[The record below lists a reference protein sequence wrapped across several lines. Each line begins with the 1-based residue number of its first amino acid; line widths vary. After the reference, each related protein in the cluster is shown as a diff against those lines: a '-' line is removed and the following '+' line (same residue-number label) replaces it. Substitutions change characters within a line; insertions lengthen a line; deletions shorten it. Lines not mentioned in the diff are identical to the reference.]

1 MRKKVDSVNNNNKQQ
16 QDIAI
21 IGMSCVFPQAPSL
34 TDFWHNVV
42 NGVDTISEP
51 VDDWDAKRYLSNER
65 IKTQFGGFL
74 KDLYQFDPRDFGIM
88 PSSVDGSEPDQFL
101 ALRVAAE
108 ALKDAG
114 YAEADIDHSETGV
127 VLGHSTYMH
136 RGQVSYIQHHIVL
149 DQTIEIIK
157 NLQPELDESQ
167 LAAIRQAFEQQLPSK
182 ETDIT
187 PGLVP
192 NVMTGRIANRLNLKG
207 PNYILDAACSSS
219 LLAINAAVDELR
231 NGRSRMML
239 AGGVNATM
247 PAEAFIMFTQLGAL
261 SGRGKVRA
269 FEKGSDGTLLGEGL
283 GIICLKCLD
292 DAIADGDRIYAV
304 IKGLGQS
311 SDGKGQGL
319 LAPSEEGETL
329 AIKRAYESTNID
341 PASIGMIEAHGTGIP
356 LGDKTEIASLKN
368 VLGKRKGEFGSVA
381 LGSVKSMIS
390 HCIPAAGV
398 AGVIKSA
405 LALHH
410 KVLPPTLCDEVN
422 PELQLESTSL
432 YVNTEL
438 RPWLANSNHPR
449 RVGVNSFGF
458 GGINAH
464 AILEEAP
471 ESKVQEQSLMP
482 QKNELFVFSAK
493 TAEKL
498 LSDIQQVSHYCRTCE
513 DVCLADIAISLSR
526 SGTESGYRAA
536 VMASSVSELMTKLD
550 KLTDR
555 VSNNPEEN
563 WSMRSGI
570 YYCAKPLAGKVAFI
584 FPGEG
589 SQYLNMLSELCIHFS
604 EVREWF
610 SFWKGLYT
618 TEAGSAR
625 TDYLFPPKME
635 LNEAVIDAL
644 EEKIH
649 SMDVGSEAVFI
660 GGQAMFSLL
669 NALGVKADVMLGH
682 SSGESSSLA
691 ASGALGLTDKQA
703 LGKFIR
709 QLNKKYKKVLSED
722 KIPTG
727 ALLAVGALDVETIES
742 IIDKFGGEIH
752 IAMEN
757 CKNQKVLYGSQSD
770 IQLIEKQL
778 SKVGGICAV
787 LPFDRGYHT
796 PHFEAMTQ
804 EFVSYYKALKLS
816 TPAIPLYSC
825 ASADRFPEDSASIQD
840 LAAKQWSNKVRF
852 NDVINKM
859 HDDGV
864 RYFIEVGPSAN
875 LTAFVNDILAK
886 KDYVA
891 LPSNLKKGSSLEY
904 IQSLLARLFVNEKL
918 DGISYLNANRKSAN
932 IDFEEISIANKKNMA
947 VSNLMPVLKVD
958 SHVKNLFSSFK
969 QHGDWH
975 VNKPPQNNSA
985 IEQQVLYSKSDS
997 MPFLSKINAITDNSL
1012 EASCHLNIF
1021 ENAFLQDHVISGDV
1035 ADIGLDETED
1045 RFGLSCVPLMVSV
1058 EIMAEACSVI
1068 SQSFYVS
1075 AIENI
1080 QAYDWIALDKEE
1092 VILTVKAR
1100 RDNANKAIYY
1110 AEIFNE
1116 DRRVVSGYFYFSD
1129 KKQLQ
1134 TPDLLP
1140 ANSDFNWAQDE
1151 YYTTGMF
1158 HGPIFQSIEK
1168 VDAYSEKGIDAFISS
1183 CSLQGFFADDELAEL
1198 VLNPVLLDAFG
1209 QLIAFWLAQNV
1220 GTDFNSFPS
1229 VIKRIDLWDVNSINL
1244 KGAKLCARRNVPNN
1258 QSLNGSWD
1266 ISCLDTSGNVIIHA
1280 QGWQNVYFPVPNRFY
1295 QLRHDPLHAWL
1306 GGIHQND
1313 EETGL
1318 LIWRIEYMD
1327 DSFLSQSN
1335 EIFLKVL
1342 AFIYLNEDER
1352 DEWLALTSSFNYR
1365 KEWLF
1370 GRACIKE
1377 AVRFAIY
1384 KETKQLLYPSDIE
1397 VLHDQMGAPY
1407 VDGWWQETLITAPQV
1422 SLSHDKHRLIAAVS
1436 FDHEAVGVD
1445 SEQIGRISNPSLVMP
1460 EFNDLELTYLQQLD
1474 GEPLEDRLLRM
1485 WCSKEAAAKF
1495 LGTGLAGNPR
1505 SFSVSFLNEDF
1516 SQAEVDSEFGRVN
1529 VSIAR
1534 DGKLIVAVAAET
1546 L

>member
-1 MRKKVDSVNNNNKQQ
+1 MNNNNKQQ

-34 TDFWHNVV
+34 NDFWHNIV

-114 YAEADIDHSETGV
+114 YSEADVDHSETGV

-157 NLQPELDESQ
+157 NLQPELDLSQ

-182 ETDIT
+182 ETDIA

-283 GIICLKCLD
+283 GIICLKRVD

-329 AIKRAYESTNID
+329 AIKRAYEGANID
-341 PASIGMIEAHGTGIP
+341 PTSIGMIEAHGTGIP

-368 VLGKRKGEFGSVA
+368 VLGERKGEFGSVA

-422 PELQLESTSL
+422 PELQLASTSL

-438 RPWLANSNHPR
+438 RPWLANNDHPR

-458 GGINAH
+458 GGINTH

-471 ESKVQEQSLMP
+471 ESKVLEQSLMP
-482 QKNELFVFSAK
+482 QQSELLVFSAK

-498 LSDIQQVSHYCRTCE
+498 LSNIQKVSNYCLSCE
-513 DVCLADIAISLSR
+513 DPSIANMAISLSR
-526 SGTESGYRAA
+526 SSSESGYRAA
-536 VMASSVSELMTKLD
+536 VMANSVNDLIAKLG
-550 KLTDR
+550 KLADR
-555 VSNNPEEN
+555 IGKKPEEN
-563 WSMRSGI
+563 WSTRSGI
-570 YYCAKPLAGKVAFI
+570 HYCAKPLAGKLAFI

-610 SFWKGLYT
+610 SFWQGLYA
-618 TEAGSAR
+618 TEAGSSR

-635 LNEAVIDAL
+635 LNETVIEAL
-644 EEKIH
+644 EAKIH
-649 SMDVGSEAVFI
+649 SMDMGSEAVFI

-669 NALGVKADVMLGH
+669 NAMGVKADVMLGH

-691 ASGALGLTDKQA
+691 ASGALGISDKQA

-709 QLNKKYKKVLSED
+709 QLNKKYEKVLSED

-727 ALLAVGALDVETIES
+727 ALMAVGALDVETINQVVDQFS
-742 IIDKFGGEIH
+742 GEIH

-757 CKNQKVLYGSQSD
+757 CKNQQVLYGSQAD
-770 IQLIEKQL
+770 IEVIEKQL
-778 SKVGGICAV
+778 SKAGGICAK

-796 PHFEAMTQ
+796 PYFEAMTQ
-804 EFVSYYKALKLS
+804 EFVSYYKAIKLS
-816 TPAIPLYSC
+816 APSVPLYSC
-825 ASADRFPEDSASIQD
+825 ASAERFPEDSASIQD

-886 KDYVA
+886 KDYLA
-891 LPSNLKKGSSLEY
+891 IPSNLRKGSSLEHM
-904 IQSLLARLFVNEKL
+904 QSLLARLFVNEKL
-918 DGISYLNANRKSAN
+918 DDISYLNANRKYKN
-932 IDFEEISIANKKNMA
+932 IDFEQINIANKKKMA

-958 SHVKNLFSSFK
+958 DNVKNLFSSLQSQQSDRGF
-969 QHGDWH
+969 
-975 VNKPPQNNSA
+975 NKGLQNNSN
-985 IEQQVLYSKSDS
+985 IEEQVLYSKSDS
-997 MPFLSKINAITDNSL
+997 MPFLSEIIAINDNSI
-1012 EASCHLNIF
+1012 EAACYLNLF
-1021 ENAFLQDHVISGDV
+1021 ENAFLQDHIISGDV
-1035 ADIGLDETED
+1035 ADLGLDETED

-1058 EIMAEACSVI
+1058 EIMAEACSAI
-1068 SQSFYVS
+1068 SKSLYVS
-1075 AIENI
+1075 VIENI
-1080 QAYDWIALDKEE
+1080 QAYDWITLDKEE
-1092 VILTVKAR
+1092 VLLTVKAHR
-1100 RDNANKAIYY
+1100 VTSGEAMYY
-1110 AEIFNE
+1110 AEIFN
-1116 DRRVVSGYFYFSD
+1116 DDSRVVSGYFHFSN
-1129 KKQLQ
+1129 KKQLHA
-1134 TPDLLP
+1134 PKLLP
-1140 ANSDFNWAQDE
+1140 VNTDFNWSDDE

-1168 VDAYSEKGIDAFISS
+1168 VDAYSDRGIDAFVSP
-1183 CSLQGFFADDELAEL
+1183 CSLQGFFADNELAEL

-1229 VIKRIDLWDVNSINL
+1229 LIKRIDLWDVNSIDL
-1244 KGAKLCARRNVPNN
+1244 QGAKLCARRNLSSN
-1258 QSLNGSWD
+1258 QSLNGAWD
-1266 ISCLDTSGNVIIHA
+1266 ISCIDASGNVIIHA
-1280 QGWQNVYFPVPNRFY
+1280 QEWNNVYFPVPSRFY
-1295 QLRHDPLHAWL
+1295 QVRHNPLHAWL
-1306 GGIHQND
+1306 GGVYQQD
-1313 EETGL
+1313 KETGI

-1327 DSFLSQSN
+1327 DAFLSQSN

-1342 AFIYLNEDER
+1342 AFIYLNEYER
-1352 DEWLALTSSFNYR
+1352 DEWLALKSGFNYR

-1377 AVRFAIY
+1377 AVRFSIY
-1384 KETKQLLYPSDIE
+1384 KETDQLLYPSDIDI
-1397 VLHDQMGAPY
+1397 LHDEMGAPY

-1436 FDHEAVGVD
+1436 FDHQAVGID
-1445 SEQIGRISNPSLVMP
+1445 SEQIGRITNPGLVMP
-1460 EFNDLELTYLQQLD
+1460 EFNEMELDYLHQLE

-1495 LGTGLAGNPR
+1495 LGTGLVGNPR
-1505 SFSVSFLNEDF
+1505 GFCVSFLNEDF

-1534 DGKLIVAVAAET
+1534 DDKLIVAIASEE